1 MFDVNY
7 FITSL
12 RDEIRILRQLPDEQK
27 RRVKNASIFT
37 MEPHG
42 WSNLAYYFYKVE
54 LLGII
59 VRIIF
64 FSCSYDLCICICL
77 HVGSSH
83 DKREGSLAFQ

>member
-1 MFDVNY
+1 M
-7 FITSL
+7 S
-12 RDEIRILRQLPDEQK
+12 
-27 RRVKNASIFT
+27 RRGVKNASIFT

-64 FSCSYDLCICICL
+64 FLALMIY
-77 HVGSSH
+77 VGSSH
-83 DKREGSLAFQ
+83 DKREGSLAFSIRLILAL